1 MKMNGILTRRDFLG
15 ASVLAFQGVLLMP
28 DAAHADQANASVLEL
43 DGSIEAREMWAEAV
57 KRADQENSPII
68 SSEDDLCSI
77 QVDPLNGVYSNART
91 ISVSKRSQIG
101 LINDV
106 IIISADYG
114 VTSTNR
120 ISPFNWARLY
130 CSASSVKRTQTTIEQ
145 FSMVVVPTQFASM
158 QRLLQPVDGLR
169 MSGTSMLSF
178 IIRSLVVS
186 CRAWGCLRWF
196 RG

>member
-1 MKMNGILTRRDFLG
+1 MKMNGILTRRVFLG

-91 ISVSKRSQIG
+91 VSVSKRSQIG

-130 CSASSVKRTQTTIEQ
+130 CSASSVKHSIDHRTVLDGGRTNAICFHAEIAAAGGW
-145 FSMVVVPTQFASM
+145 PTYVGDFYAEFYYTFT
-158 QRLLQPVDGLR
+158 G
-169 MSGTSMLSF
+169 SF
-178 IIRSLVVS
+178 M
-186 CRAWGCLRWF
+186 
-196 RG
+196 

>member
-91 ISVSKRSQIG
+91 VSVSKRSQIG

-106 IIISADYG
+106 IIIS
-114 VTSTNR
+114 
-120 ISPFNWARLY
+120 
-130 CSASSVKRTQTTIEQ
+130 TIEQ